1 MATEADIR
9 AMGEDVIKI
18 SFSGEKRN
26 ETFVIDNIDDLL
38 RLRISREVKQ
48 PISRLM
54 TAMLIS
60 KKPASGETLKY
71 ISATIPKDVVAA
83 SLEINPTNLS
93 KLYRR
98 QVLSRT
104 QTEELDSL
112 TQVWKD
118 ALYGLFSGSSE
129 AMTRWLET
137 PVPALNGVTP
147 RSLMGTLSG
156 RRVLEGYIQDL
167 KFGDYS

>member
-1 MATEADIR
+1 
-9 AMGEDVIKI
+9 MGEDVIRI
-18 SFSGEKRN
+18 RFPGDKRD
-26 ETFVIDNIDDLL
+26 ETYVIDNIDDLL

-60 KKPASGETLKY
+60 KQPASGETLKF

-98 QVLSRT
+98 QALSRT

-118 ALYGLFSGSSE
+118 ALYGLFQGDE
-129 AMTRWLET
+129 DTMIRWLET
-137 PVPALNGVTP
+137 PVPALNGTTP

-167 KFGDYS
+167 RYGDYS